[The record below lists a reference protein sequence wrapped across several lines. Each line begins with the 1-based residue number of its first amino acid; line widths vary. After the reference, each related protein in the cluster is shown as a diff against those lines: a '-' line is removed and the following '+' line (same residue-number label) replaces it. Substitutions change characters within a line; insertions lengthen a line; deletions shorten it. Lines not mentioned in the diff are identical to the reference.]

1 MMNEFTPPRQSA
13 EKSGG
18 LSHGFSQ
25 LNQKEAAL
33 GVASTEDG
41 KGKVSERATVSI
53 QKHSMTPK
61 ENQAGVI
68 EALLPVG
75 AENAISTRR
84 LVEIAG
90 CRSPRQLQS
99 MIAEE
104 RERGTVILS
113 RTGGGYYLPSEGE
126 KGRQE
131 MCDFVSTINSRAI
144 NTLHAAASAK
154 AALAVLDG
162 QQILEEL
169 EDEQA

>member
-1 MMNEFTPPRQSA
+1 MRNEFIRPRQTA

-25 LNQKEAAL
+25 LNQKEAAP

-41 KGKVSERATVSI
+41 MGKVSERATISI
-53 QKHSMTPK
+53 QEHSMTME
-61 ENQAGVI
+61 ENQAGLI
-68 EALLPVG
+68 AALLPVG
-75 AENAISTRR
+75 AENAIPTRR

-90 CRSPRQLQS
+90 CTSARQLQT
-99 MIAEE
+99 MISQE

-131 MCDFVSTINSRAI
+131 MRDFVSTINARAI
-144 NTLHAAASAK
+144 NTLRAAASAK

-162 QQILEEL
+162 QQSIGEAE
-169 EDEQA
+169 